1 MEVDQGDGEDSSV
14 KKTPEEQ
21 GWKTIHARNKKN
33 RATDAD
39 TQPARQGD
47 AASADTEDHKRR
59 ASRNI
64 EKMNAA
70 PKKPHLPKEDIKVI
84 IRPKDGFNTAGYSV
98 AQIGDC
104 ILRATGLKAEDVV
117 KDSIRI
123 NEWQNIIV
131 VSTPVLERAEKY
143 SAMKDF
149 RIGDTTYEVTAYI
162 TAPEDT
168 SKGIIRGI
176 PDYDTSE
183 DIEKSLVN
191 ERNPGIL
198 HAKRMGRTNH
208 AIIVFQGTYVPR
220 YVYYR
225 SCEYRCVLYKKQ
237 YETCYA
243 CGGLGHRS
251 DVCPQ
256 PQAKRCRGCGSAE
269 PTADHRCEPKC
280 LLCGRDHP
288 TGDRKCKARF
298 KTPYLVKKRQW
309 ERKLQENAS
318 SERGRT
324 ENEKRVDDT
333 TALDDGREHRSRSR
347 SRSRTRSRSRSR
359 KTGDKTQLRASSGA
373 GARSTSTSR
382 SGRTPMQKEG
392 GQAASGHPGPFE
404 VSWADTVSGG
414 RAKVEAAPSNANTE
428 TNKELAQIKQ
438 MLMQLTKDN
447 AKLRDEI
454 SVLKEENARL
464 RNAGKDTKDVAQT
477 AEVPEETIES
487 GEEAIVPTK
496 RRAIE
501 VDSDCS
507 EKRTCRR
514 ESQTKRVQ
522 EELVVRMEEDKKA
535 LEKKM
540 EDMFGQI
547 TKLMQQQFATMQ
559 QQIQQQL
566 GTMQARV
573 GLFLDPGHVTYVL
586 QPTL

>member
-1 MEVDQGDGEDSSV
+1 
-14 KKTPEEQ
+14 
-21 GWKTIHARNKKN
+21 
-33 RATDAD
+33 
-39 TQPARQGD
+39 
-47 AASADTEDHKRR
+47 
-59 ASRNI
+59 
-64 EKMNAA
+64 MNAV
-70 PKKPHLPKEDIKVI
+70 PKKPHLPREDIKVI

-104 ILRATGLKAEDVV
+104 ILRATGLKPEEVV

-123 NEWQNIIV
+123 NERQNIVV
-131 VSTPVLERAEKY
+131 VSTPVLERADKY
-143 SAMKDF
+143 CAMKDF
-149 RIGDTTYEVTAYI
+149 RMGDRTYEVTAYM

-176 PDYDTSE
+176 PDYDTPE

-256 PQAKRCRGCGSAE
+256 PQVKRCRGCGSAE

-318 SERGRT
+318 SEQRRT

-333 TALDDGREHRSRSR
+333 AALNDGREHRSRSR
-347 SRSRTRSRSRSR
+347 SRSHTRSRSRNR
-359 KTGDKTQLRASSGA
+359 KQGDSSQPRASSGPR
-373 GARSTSTSR
+373 ARSKSTSR
-382 SGRTPMQKEG
+382 TGNTPMQKEG
-392 GQAASGHPGPFE
+392 GQAGSGHPGLFE

-428 TNKELAQIKQ
+428 TNKECGASE
-438 MLMQLTKDN
+438 
-447 AKLRDEI
+447 RDI
-454 SVLKEENARL
+454 AAIPSQR
-464 RNAGKDTKDVAQT
+464 GK
-477 AEVPEETIES
+477 
-487 GEEAIVPTK
+487 
-496 RRAIE
+496 
-501 VDSDCS
+501 S
-507 EKRTCRR
+507 E
-514 ESQTKRVQ
+514 
-522 EELVVRMEEDKKA
+522 
-535 LEKKM
+535 
-540 EDMFGQI
+540 
-547 TKLMQQQFATMQ
+547 
-559 QQIQQQL
+559 
-566 GTMQARV
+566 
-573 GLFLDPGHVTYVL
+573 H
-586 QPTL
+586 

>member
-1 MEVDQGDGEDSSV
+1 
-14 KKTPEEQ
+14 
-21 GWKTIHARNKKN
+21 
-33 RATDAD
+33 
-39 TQPARQGD
+39 
-47 AASADTEDHKRR
+47 
-59 ASRNI
+59 
-64 EKMNAA
+64 MNAA

-104 ILRATGLKAEDVV
+104 ILRATGLKPEEVV

-123 NEWQNIIV
+123 NERQNIVV
-131 VSTPVLERAEKY
+131 VSTPVLERADKY
-143 SAMKDF
+143 CAMKDF
-149 RIGDTTYEVTAYI
+149 RMGDRTYEVTAYM

-176 PDYDTSE
+176 PDYDTPE

-256 PQAKRCRGCGSAE
+256 PQVK
-269 PTADHRCEPKC
+269 
-280 LLCGRDHP
+280 RDHP

-318 SERGRT
+318 SERHT

-333 TALDDGREHRSRSR
+333 AALNDGREHRSRSR
-347 SRSRTRSRSRSR
+347 SHSHTRSRSRTR
-359 KTGDKTQLRASSGA
+359 KQGDSSQPRASSGPR
-373 GARSTSTSR
+373 ARSKSTSR
-382 SGRTPMQKEG
+382 TGNTPMRKEG
-392 GQAASGHPGPFE
+392 GQAGSGHPGLFE

-428 TNKELAQIKQ
+428 TNKEYGGCYTVQTI
-438 MLMQLTKDN
+438 
-447 AKLRDEI
+447 RIE
-454 SVLKEENARL
+454 
-464 RNAGKDTKDVAQT
+464 RNNGKDDNL
-477 AEVPEETIES
+477 
-487 GEEAIVPTK
+487 
-496 RRAIE
+496 R
-501 VDSDCS
+501 
-507 EKRTCRR
+507 
-514 ESQTKRVQ
+514 
-522 EELVVRMEEDKKA
+522 
-535 LEKKM
+535 
-540 EDMFGQI
+540 
-547 TKLMQQQFATMQ
+547 
-559 QQIQQQL
+559 
-566 GTMQARV
+566 
-573 GLFLDPGHVTYVL
+573 
-586 QPTL
+586 